1 MLLLLFNQSLDG
13 APGPA
18 ASTPNTLGVRVDAAP
33 EDTANV
39 VARRISQP
47 SS

>member
-1 MLLLLFNQSLDG
+1 MLLLLFNQSLG
-13 APGPA
+13 AGPGA

-39 VARRISQP
+39 VSRRISQP